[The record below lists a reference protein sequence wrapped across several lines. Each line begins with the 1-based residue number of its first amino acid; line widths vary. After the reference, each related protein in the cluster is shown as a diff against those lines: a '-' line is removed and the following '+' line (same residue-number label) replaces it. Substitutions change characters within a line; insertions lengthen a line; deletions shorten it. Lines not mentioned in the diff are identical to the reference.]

1 VSIRLFV
8 CFKAIDEKI
17 NGHDQGAGSDMRW
30 MPITIGGG
38 DFTRQDSRAI
48 KIIDGLSRDH
58 PIHIRQMHRN
68 RTKLTRNKSDQRRA
82 IHHASRHDGPWRAMT
97 THQ

>member
-30 MPITIGGG
+30 MPITIG
-38 DFTRQDSRAI
+38 DS
-48 KIIDGLSRDH
+48 DSNH
-58 PIHIRQMHRN
+58 
-68 RTKLTRNKSDQRRA
+68 LT
-82 IHHASRHDGPWRAMT
+82 G
-97 THQ
+97 